1 MNKKIKNL
9 KPQNHTSD
17 FTPHTSCNHRGITL
31 LALIITIIIM
41 LILAGVTIGTI
52 NGGLFN
58 YAGKAKQSTEVANEK
73 DIVSNAAIL
82 AMSNNK
88 YGKITKDELQKELE
102 KIVGK
107 DKTDVTTDED
117 SFIEI
122 FSDSNRKYFIDSKGN
137 TRIVEWWKDIDKQ
150 GKSVITN
157 GNIKL
162 GIGDYINYDATD
174 NGEITETYT
183 SSESKN
189 GVSDQIFD
197 VGANSSGW
205 RVLGVKHLGTG
216 DKIVLLSAQP
226 IFNNSG
232 EGFSLNYL
240 GYKYAVTELNDICEI
255 YGKSRNAESA
265 KSITVEDINKIT
277 GYSPLKTETGV
288 IYRKDEMNEYMN
300 KITVYREAF
309 SKFNFEGSNRL

>member
-1 MNKKIKNL
+1 MKEKIKNL
-9 KPQNHTSD
+9 NQKALNSNFQLLTSD
-17 FTPHTSCNHRGITL
+17 HRGITL

-117 SFIEI
+117 SFIVI

-277 GYSPLKTETGV
+277 GYSPLKTDTGV